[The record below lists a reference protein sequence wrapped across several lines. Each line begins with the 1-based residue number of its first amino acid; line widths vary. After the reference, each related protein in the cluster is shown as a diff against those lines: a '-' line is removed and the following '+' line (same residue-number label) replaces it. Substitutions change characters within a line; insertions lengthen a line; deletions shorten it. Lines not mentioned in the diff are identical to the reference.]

1 MNHKDTKAPSPGP
14 AGHPLPQG
22 EGAAKRRVRA
32 FLCFFVPL
40 CLCGLSVAV
49 AQAPTADQVF
59 KNIQV
64 MKGLPVDEFMNT
76 MGVFSAALGM
86 SCEDCHA
93 SNDAK
98 WENYALD
105 TSPKKRMARRM
116 VQMVT
121 AINRD
126 NFGGR
131 QMVTCWS
138 CHRGTDHPKVTPD
151 LATLYN
157 RPDEADDVISPAPN
171 APPADQILD
180 KYLQAVGGAQRLA
193 SLTSFIAKGT
203 SVGYGPEGS
212 PRPVEIYAKA
222 PNQRTTIIHTQNG
235 DNTTAYDGR
244 MGWIAAPLR
253 PVPVLALSGSVL
265 EGVKLDAELSFPAR
279 IKQALGKWRAGFPV
293 TINDRETQVIQ
304 GTAPGGSLATLY
316 FDSET
321 GLLTRVV
328 RYSDSIVGRTPTQI
342 DYSDYRDVAG
352 VKMPFR
358 FTVSWLDG
366 KENFEIT
373 EIQPNVSI
381 DAAKFAKPK

>member
-1 MNHKDTKAPSPGP
+1 MRLVTLSII
-14 AGHPLPQG
+14 
-22 EGAAKRRVRA
+22 
-32 FLCFFVPL
+32 
-40 CLCGLSVAV
+40 CGLFAV
-49 AQAPTADQVF
+49 LTLAQTAPTQTPPMAEQVF
-59 KNIQV
+59 KNVQV
-64 MKGLPVDEFMNT
+64 LKGIPVDEFMNT

-138 CHRGTDHPKVTPD
+138 CHRGSDHPKITPD

-157 RPDEADDVISPAPN
+157 RPDESDDVVSPAPN
-171 APPADQILD
+171 APSADQILD
-180 KYLQAVGGAQRLA
+180 KYIQAVGGAQRLA

-203 SVGYGPEGS
+203 TVGYGPEGT

-235 DNTTAYDGR
+235 DNTTVYDGR

-253 PVPVLALSGSVL
+253 PVPVLPLSGSVL
-265 EGVKLDAELSFPAR
+265 EGVKLDAQLSFPAG
-279 IKQALGKWRAGFPV
+279 IKQTLGKWRVGFPA
-293 TINDRETQVIQ
+293 TINDREMQVVQ
-304 GTAPGGSLATLY
+304 GTAPGGSLATFY

-321 GLLTRVV
+321 GLLSRVV
-328 RYSDSIVGRTPTQI
+328 RYSDSVVGRTPTQI

-358 FTVSWLDG
+358 FTVGWLDG

-373 EIQPNVSI
+373 EIRPNAPI
-381 DAAKFAKPK
+381 DSAKFARPQ

>member
-1 MNHKDTKAPSPGP
+1 MNHKDTKT
-14 AGHPLPQG
+14 Q
-22 EGAAKRRVRA
+22 RRTSLGIRLFA
-32 FLCFFVPL
+32 FVSL
-40 CLCGLSVAV
+40 CLCGSLLSL
-49 AQAPTADQVF
+49 AQRPPMAEEVF
-59 KNIQV
+59 KNVQV
-64 MKGLPVDEFMNT
+64 LKGIPVDEFMNT

-121 AINRD
+121 AINKD

-138 CHRGTDHPKVTPD
+138 CHRGSDHPKVTPD

-157 RPDEADDVISPAPN
+157 RPDEPDDTVAPN
-171 APPADQILD
+171 PNASSADEILD
-180 KYLQAVGGAQRLA
+180 KYIRALGGAQRVA
-193 SLTSFIAKGT
+193 SLMSFVAKGT
-203 SVGYGPEGS
+203 SVGYGPEGT
-212 PRPVEIYAKA
+212 PRPVEIYAKS

-235 DNTTAYDGR
+235 DNTTAFNGST
-244 MGWIAAPLR
+244 GWIAAPLR
-253 PVPVLALSGSVL
+253 PVPVLALSGSAL
-265 EGVKLDAELSFPAR
+265 EGLQIDAELAFPAR
-279 IKQALGKWRAGFPV
+279 VKQLLGKWRVGFPV
-293 TINDRETQVIQ
+293 TIDDREAQVIQ
-304 GTAPGGSLATLY
+304 GTAAGGSLATLY
-316 FDSET
+316 FDSES
-321 GLLTRVV
+321 GLLVRLL
-328 RYSDSIVGRTPTQI
+328 RYSDSVVGRNPTQI

-366 KENFEIT
+366 TESFQIT
-373 EIQPNVSI
+373 EILPNIPI
-381 DAAKFAKPK
+381 DAAKFAQPK

>member
-1 MNHKDTKAPSPGP
+1 MNHKD
-14 AGHPLPQG
+14 
-22 EGAAKRRVRA
+22 AKTQRRIVLCIRLFA
-32 FLCFFVPL
+32 FVSL
-40 CLCGLSVAV
+40 CLCGSLLSL
-49 AQAPTADQVF
+49 AQRPQMAEEVF
-59 KNIQV
+59 KNVQV
-64 MKGLPVDEFMNT
+64 LKGIPVDEFMNT

-121 AINRD
+121 TLNKD

-138 CHRGTDHPKVTPD
+138 CHRGSDHPKVTPD
-151 LATLYN
+151 LSMLYN
-157 RPDEADDVISPAPN
+157 RPDEPDDTIAPAPN
-171 APPADQILD
+171 ALSADEILE
-180 KYLQAVGGAQRLA
+180 KYIRSLGGAQRVG
-193 SLTSFIAKGT
+193 SVRSFIAKGT
-203 SVGYGPEGS
+203 SVGYGPEGT

-222 PNQRTTIIHTQNG
+222 PNQRMTIIHTQNG
-235 DNTTAYDGR
+235 DSATVYNGTA
-244 MGWIAAPLR
+244 GWIAAPLR
-253 PVPVLALSGSVL
+253 PVPVLPVSGSAL
-265 EGVKLDAELSFPAR
+265 EGIKLDAELAFPAR
-279 IKQALGKWRAGFPV
+279 IKQMLEKWRVGFPV
-293 TINDRETQVIQ
+293 TIDDKEAQVVQ

-316 FDSET
+316 FDSES
-321 GLLTRVV
+321 GLLLRFL
-328 RYSDSIVGRTPTQI
+328 RYSDSVVGRTPTQI

-366 KENFEIT
+366 KENFSIT
-373 EIQPNVSI
+373 EIQPNVPI
-381 DAAKFAKPK
+381 DSAKFAQPK

>member
-1 MNHKDTKAPSPGP
+1 MDHKD
-14 AGHPLPQG
+14 
-22 EGAAKRRVRA
+22 AKTQRRIVLCIRLFA
-32 FLCFFVPL
+32 FVSL
-40 CLCGLSVAV
+40 CLCGSLLSL
-49 AQAPTADQVF
+49 AQRPPLSEEVF
-59 KNIQV
+59 KNVQV
-64 MKGLPVDEFMNT
+64 LKGIPVDEFMNT

-121 AINRD
+121 TINKD

-138 CHRGTDHPKVTPD
+138 CHRGSDHPKITPD
-151 LATLYN
+151 LSTLYN
-157 RPDEADDVISPAPN
+157 RPDEPDDTIAPAPN
-171 APPADQILD
+171 APSVDEILD
-180 KYLQAVGGAQRLA
+180 KYIRALGGAQRVGN
-193 SLTSFIAKGT
+193 LTSFIAKGT

-212 PRPVEIYAKA
+212 PRPLEIYAKA
-222 PNQRTTIIHTQNG
+222 PNQRMTIIHTQNG
-235 DNTTAYDGR
+235 DSTTVYNGTA
-244 MGWIAAPLR
+244 GWIAAPLR
-253 PVPVLALSGSVL
+253 PVPVLPVSGSAL
-265 EGVKLDAELSFPAR
+265 EGIKLDAELTFPAR
-279 IKQALGKWRAGFPV
+279 IKQILGKWRVGFPV
-293 TINDRETQVIQ
+293 TIDDKEAQVVQ

-316 FDSET
+316 FDSES
-321 GLLTRVV
+321 GLLIRFL
-328 RYSDSIVGRTPTQI
+328 RYSDSVVGRTPTQI

-366 KENFEIT
+366 KENFSIA
-373 EIQPNVSI
+373 EIQPNVPI
-381 DAAKFAKPK
+381 DAAKFARPAERN

>member
-1 MNHKDTKAPSPGP
+1 LSII
-14 AGHPLPQG
+14 
-22 EGAAKRRVRA
+22 
-32 FLCFFVPL
+32 
-40 CLCGLSVAV
+40 CGLFAV
-49 AQAPTADQVF
+49 LTLAQTAPTQTPPMAEQVF
-59 KNIQV
+59 KNVQV
-64 MKGLPVDEFMNT
+64 LKGIPVDEFMNT

-138 CHRGTDHPKVTPD
+138 CHRGSDHPKITPD

-157 RPDEADDVISPAPN
+157 RPDESDDVVSPAPN
-171 APPADQILD
+171 APSADQILD
-180 KYLQAVGGAQRLA
+180 KYIQAVGGAQRLA

-203 SVGYGPEGS
+203 TVGYGPEGT

-235 DNTTAYDGR
+235 DNTTVYDGR

-253 PVPVLALSGSVL
+253 PVPVLPLSGSVL
-265 EGVKLDAELSFPAR
+265 EGVKLDAQLSFPAG
-279 IKQALGKWRAGFPV
+279 IKQTLGKWRVGFPA
-293 TINDRETQVIQ
+293 TINDREMQVVQ
-304 GTAPGGSLATLY
+304 GTAPGGSLATFY

-321 GLLTRVV
+321 GLLSRVV
-328 RYSDSIVGRTPTQI
+328 RYSDSVVGRTPTQI

-358 FTVSWLDG
+358 FTVGWLDG

-373 EIQPNVSI
+373 EIRPNAPI
-381 DAAKFAKPK
+381 DSAKFARPQ